1 MKEPDYI
8 AIKKPGE
15 DFYTWYDRST
25 FPEKPRV
32 PKEKQPWNISSVD
45 YGATG
50 KIITREDGEVA
61 EIWEP
66 LP

>member
-15 DFYTWYDRST
+15 DSYTWYDRST
-25 FPEKPRV
+25 FPEVPRV
-32 PKEKQPWNISSVD
+32 AKEKRPWNENAID

-50 KIITREDGEVA
+50 KIITREDGEVT